1 MKAPLTRLLLLL
13 AGLFALVP
21 PAFAHHPFA
30 AEFDKDKPIHV
41 IGTVSKV
48 DWTNPHAS
56 VTVDT
61 KDSADHVTTWVFE
74 LGGPNALK
82 RRGWKQESMKNG
94 DQITVDGWQAR
105 DGSHRG
111 NANKIVLANGK
122 TLNAASSFFEKPS
135 KTGSASN

>member
-1 MKAPLTRLLLLL
+1 
-13 AGLFALVP
+13 
-21 PAFAHHPFA
+21 
-30 AEFDKDKPIHV
+30 
-41 IGTVSKV
+41 
-48 DWTNPHAS
+48 
-56 VTVDT
+56 
-61 KDSADHVTTWVFE
+61 
-74 LGGPNALK
+74 
-82 RRGWKQESMKNG
+82 MKNG